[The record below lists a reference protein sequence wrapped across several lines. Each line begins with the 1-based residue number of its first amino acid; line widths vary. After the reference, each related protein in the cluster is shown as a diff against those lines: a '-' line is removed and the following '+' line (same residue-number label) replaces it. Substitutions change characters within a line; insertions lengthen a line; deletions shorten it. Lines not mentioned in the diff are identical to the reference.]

1 MKLSYYADFEYA
13 NDGINVAF
21 PDIPNAFTCGFNK
34 RHAKK
39 MARYVLSLVLHGT
52 ELINLPPATIPQK
65 KTGFC
70 NHSMVKIHVRMKV
83 KNGVLIGRKV
93 IELPSKN
100 NIN

>member
-13 NDGINVAF
+13 NDGINVSF

-39 MARYVLSLVLHGT
+39 MARDVLSLVLHGT
-52 ELINLPPATIPQK
+52 ELINLPPATIPKK

-70 NHSMVKIHVRMKV
+70 KHSMVKIHVRMKV
-83 KNGVLIGRKV
+83 KNGVLIGKNV
-93 IELPSKN
+93 IELQLKN
-100 NIN
+100 NNN